1 MSLAVLKR
9 KTKETNKTKQGTFS
23 LNGTKRNLSYVGKN
37 YAGMTRN
44 PYCYTNS
51 KNIKKSVGSQN
62 SVIKNRTEPQAKNID
77 VEEELAETIHLWVTP
92 KGADEDDPTNIE
104 CLTPIT
110 KVNIVNSNG
119 VNKYVFNN
127 GTTYDSDIS
136 YGLYNGT
143 YIFTGIPSVPV
154 SHAMA
159 IIIPEEKKHL
169 ISYTGVSYY
178 DELGV
183 EKNADQGSEG
193 NDNETYYYGSIRVEV
208 MGDFGT
214 VSVKC
219 LSHGEEMGGLNLLT
233 YTDSCVSENH
243 YKFYTDENGL
253 NELTPKFTLYL
264 NNTYIFHRLSDS
276 SQNEHPFYI
285 SDVEPARDEE
295 TYDISTFFSSTDII
309 DISSTASVNAGIIA
323 ENTLTLTFSDSMTK
337 DTPLYYFCTNI
348 LHNMVSQ
355 FILEN
360 GCNNLPRP
368 GTMQKICNNWV
379 QRIEPHGNVS
389 QGDYIKNKRILAT
402 TKNDTSEKQ
411 SDNQNMCAYTRIGG
425 KLHPNARYVDNTTTT
440 MTSSDYNSV
449 AIQNRATICS
459 PWQKPFPFIV
469 NAADTANCST
479 TYSQANEAFKS
490 YYKNGCDGTE
500 ECG

>member
-1 MSLAVLKR
+1 
-9 KTKETNKTKQGTFS
+9 
-23 LNGTKRNLSYVGKN
+23 
-37 YAGMTRN
+37 
-44 PYCYTNS
+44 
-51 KNIKKSVGSQN
+51 
-62 SVIKNRTEPQAKNID
+62 
-77 VEEELAETIHLWVTP
+77 
-92 KGADEDDPTNIE
+92 
-104 CLTPIT
+104 
-110 KVNIVNSNG
+110 
-119 VNKYVFNN
+119 
-127 GTTYDSDIS
+127 
-136 YGLYNGT
+136 
-143 YIFTGIPSVPV
+143 
-154 SHAMA
+154 
-159 IIIPEEKKHL
+159 
-169 ISYTGVSYY
+169 
-178 DELGV
+178 
-183 EKNADQGSEG
+183 
-193 NDNETYYYGSIRVEV
+193 
-208 MGDFGT
+208 
-214 VSVKC
+214 
-219 LSHGEEMGGLNLLT
+219 MGGVNLLT

-243 YKFYTDENGL
+243 YKFYTDANGL

-285 SDVEPARDEE
+285 SDVEPTRDEE
-295 TYDISTFFSSTDII
+295 TYDILAFDPSTDII

>member
-62 SVIKNRTEPQAKNID
+62 SVIKNRTEPQAKDID
-77 VEEELAETIHLWVTP
+77 VEEELAKTIHLWVTP
-92 KGADEDDPTNIE
+92 NGADEDDPTNIE

-110 KVNIVNSNG
+110 KVNVVNSNG
-119 VNKYVFNN
+119 VDKYVFNN
-127 GTTYDSDIS
+127 SSTYNSDIS

-143 YIFTGIPSVPV
+143 YIFTGIPSDHP
-154 SHAMA
+154 MA

-169 ISYTGVSYY
+169 ISYTVGEAYYSADTGVVSVGTTIR
-178 DELGV
+178 D
-183 EKNADQGSEG
+183 D
-193 NDNETYYYGSIRVEV
+193 TYYYNGSIRVEV

-214 VSVKC
+214 VSVEC
-219 LSHGEEMGGLNLLT
+219 LNHGYNMGGLNLLT

-243 YKFYTDENGL
+243 YKFYTDANGL

-264 NNTYIFHRLSDS
+264 NNTYIFHRLPDGSKD
-276 SQNEHPFYI
+276 QHPFYI
-285 SDVEPARDEE
+285 SDVEPSRDEE
-295 TYDISTFFSSTDII
+295 TYDILVFNPSTDII
-309 DISSTASVNAGIIA
+309 DISSTASVNAGIIY

-337 DTPLYYFCTNI
+337 DTPLYYFCTNTG
-348 LHNMVSQ
+348 HNMVSQ

-440 MTSSDYNSV
+440 MTSSDYNNV

>member
-44 PYCYTNS
+44 PYCYANS
-51 KNIKKSVGSQN
+51 KNIKKSVGSQKAYN
-62 SVIKNRTEPQAKNID
+62 CSRVQQAKDID

-92 KGADEDDPTNIE
+92 NGADEDDPTNIE

-110 KVNIVNSNG
+110 KVNVVNSSG
-119 VNKYVFNN
+119 NKYVFNN
-127 GTTYDSDIS
+127 SDTYDSDIS

-143 YIFTGIPSVPV
+143 YIFTGISIDHP
-154 SHAMA
+154 MA

-178 DELGV
+178 DNDGV
-183 EKNADQGSEG
+183 EQNADQGSEG
-193 NDNETYYYGSIRVEV
+193 SDFETYYYGSIRVEV

-219 LSHGEEMGGLNLLT
+219 LYHGYMGGNNLLT

-243 YKFYTDENGL
+243 YKFYTDANGL

-264 NNTYIFHRLSDS
+264 NNTYIFHRLPDDS
-276 SQNEHPFYI
+276 KDQHPFYI
-285 SDVEPARDEE
+285 SDVEPSRDEE
-295 TYDISTFFSSTDII
+295 TYDIFAFNPSTDII
-309 DISSTASVNAGIIA
+309 DISSTASVNAGIID

-337 DTPLYYFCTNI
+337 DTPLYYFCTNTG
-348 LHNMVSQ
+348 HNMVSQ

-440 MTSSDYNSV
+440 MTSSDYNNV